1 MKSHVIMRTTVRGA
15 NKTGFSKLLKPG
27 TILKVI
33 EHNEVTDIITGR
45 WCDLVVKI
53 EASKVDIY

>member
-1 MKSHVIMRTTVRGA
+1 MANHVIMRTTARGT
-15 NKTGFSKLLKPG
+15 NETGASTLLKPG

-53 EASKVDIY
+53 EAAKVDIY

>member
-1 MKSHVIMRTTVRGA
+1 MTNHVIMRAAAIGMA
-15 NKTGFSKLLKPG
+15 GTGFKKLLKPG

-45 WCDLVVKI
+45 WCDIVVKI